1 MEKVISFCNM
11 VHSGDF
17 VGFPNPRR
25 AWNELHRWTGRTI
38 MITAGHLEEEIT
50 ENCVG
55 KESNTR
61 S

>member
-1 MEKVISFCNM
+1 MEKIISFCNM

-25 AWNELHRWTGRTI
+25 VWNELHRWTGD
-38 MITAGHLEEEIT
+38 LEEEIT
-50 ENCVG
+50 ENCVD
-55 KESNTR
+55 KESNNR